1 MCKSSWSSI
10 SLISRAKQ
18 TSDKKMIVWEVLDL
32 GNSEMGKMWAGRT
45 VVERWAPNLGMNLGI
60 FLMGIW
66 YLIGRFP
73 SWEMTKCNWRF
84 WGNNWQEAE
93 LTVKYFPP
101 SILEEKVKSTM
112 MSNKYRKYRCHCS
125 LYKEGLQRD
134 SEDRKGFV
142 NQNLLG
148 NNIVSKGQRE
158 GLYPHFWTKEWTLL
172 KTAFFAICNGH
183 KEMTLYKYTLHM
195 GCRI

>member
-1 MCKSSWSSI
+1 MCNSSWSSI

-18 TSDKKMIVWEVLDL
+18 TSDKKMIVWKVLDL

-84 WGNNWQEAE
+84 WGNNWQEAD
-93 LTVKYFPP
+93 LTVKYFLPP
-101 SILEEKVKSTM
+101 ILEGKMKTTLM
-112 MSNKYRKYRCHCS
+112 WDKIQKIQIPLHI
-125 LYKEGLQRD
+125 QRGAAK
-134 SEDRKGFV
+134 RQWRQKGV
-142 NQNLLG
+142 CQPEL
-148 NNIVSKGQRE
+148 IRQQYCK
-158 GLYPHFWTKEWTLL
+158 
-172 KTAFFAICNGH
+172 
-183 KEMTLYKYTLHM
+183 
-195 GCRI
+195 

>member
-1 MCKSSWSSI
+1 MLKSSWSSI

-32 GNSEMGKMWAGRT
+32 GNSKMGKMWAGRT

-84 WGNNWQEAE
+84 WGNNWQEAD
-93 LTVKYFPP
+93 LTVKYFLSP
-101 SILEEKVKSTM
+101 ILKEKMKKLKKM
-112 MSNKYRKYRCHCS
+112 MWDTIQKIQIP
-125 LYKEGLQRD
+125 LLIVQRGAAK
-134 SEDRKGFV
+134 RQWTQKGV
-142 NQNLLG
+142 CQL
-148 NNIVSKGQRE
+148 E
-158 GLYPHFWTKEWTLL
+158 L
-172 KTAFFAICNGH
+172 KRQQFC
-183 KEMTLYKYTLHM
+183 K
-195 GCRI
+195 

>member
-1 MCKSSWSSI
+1 MCNSSWSSI

-101 SILEEKVKSTM
+101 SILEEKVKLTI
-112 MSNKYRKYRCHCS
+112 

-142 NQNLLG
+142 NQNLKG
-148 NNIVSKGQRE
+148 NNFVSKGQRE
-158 GLYPHFWTKEWTLL
+158 GLYPHFWTNKWTLWKQHFL
-172 KTAFFAICNGH
+172 PFAMVTKKWLSMDTH
-183 KEMTLYKYTLHM
+183 WL
-195 GCRI
+195 

>member
-1 MCKSSWSSI
+1 MCNSSWSSI

-93 LTVKYFPP
+93 VTVKYFPP
-101 SILEEKVKSTM
+101 SFLEEKVKSTM
-112 MSNKYRKYRCHCS
+112 MSNKIQKIQMP
-125 LYKEGLQRD
+125 LLIVQRGAAK
-134 SEDRKGFV
+134 RQWRQKGV
-142 NQNLLG
+142 CQPEL
-148 NNIVSKGQRE
+148 IRQKVKGK
-158 GLYPHFWTKEWTLL
+158 GKACTLIFGP
-172 KTAFFAICNGH
+172 KN
-183 KEMTLYKYTLHM
+183 EPS
-195 GCRI
+195 

>member
-1 MCKSSWSSI
+1 MPQEFKITLFTKYDLLKMCNSSWSSI
-10 SLISRAKQ
+10 RLISRAKQ

-112 MSNKYRKYRCHCS
+112 MSNKIQKIQMP
-125 LYKEGLQRD
+125 LLIVQRGAAK
-134 SEDRKGFV
+134 RQWRQKGV
-142 NQNLLG
+142 CQP
-148 NNIVSKGQRE
+148 E
-158 GLYPHFWTKEWTLL
+158 L
-172 KTAFFAICNGH
+172 KRQQFC
-183 KEMTLYKYTLHM
+183 K
-195 GCRI
+195 

>member
-1 MCKSSWSSI
+1 MLKSSWSSI

-112 MSNKYRKYRCHCS
+112 MSNKIQKIQMPLLIVQRGAAKRQWRQKGVCQPELKRQQFCKLSTHSFDRINC
-125 LYKEGLQRD
+125 LLWKGL
-134 SEDRKGFV
+134 
-142 NQNLLG
+142 
-148 NNIVSKGQRE
+148 
-158 GLYPHFWTKEWTLL
+158 
-172 KTAFFAICNGH
+172 
-183 KEMTLYKYTLHM
+183 M
-195 GCRI
+195 

>member
-1 MCKSSWSSI
+1 MPQEFKITLFTKYDLLKMCNSSWSSI
-10 SLISRAKQ
+10 RLISRAKQ

-32 GNSEMGKMWAGRT
+32 GNSEMGKMWACRT

-112 MSNKYRKYRCHCS
+112 MSNKIQKIQMP
-125 LYKEGLQRD
+125 LLIVQRGAAK
-134 SEDRKGFV
+134 RQWRQKGV
-142 NQNLLG
+142 CQP
-148 NNIVSKGQRE
+148 E
-158 GLYPHFWTKEWTLL
+158 L
-172 KTAFFAICNGH
+172 KRQQFC
-183 KEMTLYKYTLHM
+183 K
-195 GCRI
+195 